1 MKQHRIKT
9 SKDIFEII
17 LRQAVIDSVYREA
30 EQYSAEVAALPD
42 EAKRP
47 LSRRGK
53 QTRRL
58 CFRAARKARFKR
70 KILPWLKRAAWVVC
84 IVYVALVAAL
94 MCTVPVREAV
104 IDVVTG
110 WFK

>member
-1 MKQHRIKT
+1 MLFRST
-9 SKDIFEII
+9 SEDIFEIF

-30 EQYSAEVAALPD
+30 EKHAAEVSALPD

-58 CFRAARKARFKR
+58 CLREARKARFKR
-70 KILPWLKRAAWVVC
+70 KVLPWLKRAAWGIC
-84 IVYVALVAAL
+84 IVYVALVVAL
-94 MCTVPVREAV
+94 MCATPVREAV
-104 IDVVTG
+104 TDVVIG

>member
-1 MKQHRIKT
+1 MEQHRKKT
-9 SKDIFEII
+9 SEYIFEIF

-30 EQYSAEVAALPD
+30 EQYAAEIAALPD

-58 CFRAARKARFKR
+58 CFREARKARFKR
-70 KILPWLKRAAWVVC
+70 KILPWLKRAVWGIC
-84 IVYVALVAAL
+84 IVYVALVVAL
-94 MCTVPVREAV
+94 LCTVPVREAV

>member
-1 MKQHRIKT
+1 MEQHRIKT
-9 SKDIFEII
+9 SEDIFEIF

-30 EQYSAEVAALPD
+30 EKHAAEVSALPD

-58 CFRAARKARFKR
+58 CLREDRKVRFKR
-70 KILPWLKRAAWVVC
+70 KILPWPKRAAWVVY
-84 IVYVALVAAL
+84 IVYVALL
-94 MCTVPVREAV
+94 CTVPVREAV

>member
-1 MKQHRIKT
+1 MEQHRIKT
-9 SKDIFEII
+9 SEDIFEIF

-30 EQYSAEVAALPD
+30 EQYAAEMAALPD
-42 EAKRP
+42 EANRP

-58 CFRAARKARFKR
+58 CLREARKARFKR
-70 KILPWLKRAAWVVC
+70 KVLPWLKRAAWVVY
-84 IVYVALVAAL
+84 IVYVALIVAL
-94 MCTVPVREAV
+94 MCATPVREAV
-104 IDVVTG
+104 IDVVIG